1 MQQET
6 FMSNN
11 SNAFDP
17 LNLLNT
23 KFLRNRLIK
32 NVIQIIFFVITVY
45 VLWVFLVLHF
55 ILSVFV
61 KYGSFNI
68 ITN

>member
-32 NVIQIIFFVITVY
+32 NVIQIFFFVITV
-45 VLWVFLVLHF
+45 
-55 ILSVFV
+55 
-61 KYGSFNI
+61 
-68 ITN
+68 